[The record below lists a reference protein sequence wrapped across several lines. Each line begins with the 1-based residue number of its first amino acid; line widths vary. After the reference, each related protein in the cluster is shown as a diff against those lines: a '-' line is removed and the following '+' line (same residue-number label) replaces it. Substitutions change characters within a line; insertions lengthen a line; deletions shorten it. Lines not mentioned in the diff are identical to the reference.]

1 MHDIPHLLLHFVLV
15 FVGRHWLVAFVNAG
29 LTALLGGSLLR
40 LSRLGRIFSAT
51 QLLGLSRLV
60 LLAALLK
67 GSFYLVQG
75 DSMRPPAG
83 SSLVLALQFPDPIE
97 SLAFTPQ
104 SHLSIWQPTAAT
116 EWVSV
121 LLIGWAF
128 LSLIRRAWEMRRS
141 QRALLALVRLGSD
154 SPFSV
159 SEALRRASVAMG
171 LPVHTLPPVV
181 LADVDY
187 PTPLLLGVTQP
198 CLLLSPSMVA
208 ILTEEEMEM
217 AFRHELAHLRRRDH
231 WGRWVQIWVQD
242 VGQLNFLSSWLGAL
256 AIDAEET
263 LCDRMAVRSARDA
276 TALGGAIAKA
286 TSFGTSR
293 GIRTHSRSP
302 GNSRRVPPDEVVPAL
317 QGRYLRRQR
326 PTALHQR
333 LKGLASHAQ
342 EFADVE
348 YPCFHGL
355 LQSRIW
361 LLLLC
366 VARVGFALVL
376 FLILYVKIHLTLSL
390 S

>member
-51 QLLGLSRLV
+51 QMLGLSRLV

-116 EWVSV
+116 KWVSV

-128 LSLIRRAWEMRRS
+128 LSLIKRAWEMRRS

-154 SPFSV
+154 SPFISV
-159 SEALRRASVAMG
+159 SEALRRASIAMG

-208 ILTEEEMEM
+208 IL
-217 AFRHELAHLRRRDH
+217 AHLRRRDH

-256 AIDAEET
+256 ALDAEET

-276 TALGGAIAKA
+276 IALGGAIAKA
-286 TSFGTSR
+286 ASFGTSR
-293 GIRTHSRSP
+293 DICTHSRSP

-348 YPCFHGL
+348 CPCFHGL

-366 VARVGFALVL
+366 MARVGFALVL
-376 FLILYVKIHLTLSL
+376 FLILYVKIHLTLGPS
-390 S
+390 